1 MELADIAAWGAVAL
15 NSVGVQVSYR
25 VPLGTKRVSILVG
38 LMLGLESLYW
48 LYLLVKLSSEIHS
61 SRY

>member
-15 NSVGVQVSYR
+15 KSVGVQVSYR